1 MMDRLSWKE
10 SKSTIQKGIILKMDN
25 KRRGK
30 AEENKNPYVIR
41 TSNQNEKPE
50 LLRMECKNC
59 GASLELTDRTHA
71 FCPYCGQKYL
81 IDEAKGTMVHI
92 QVDYSGSDEM
102 YEAVSSTKK
111 VLIVFL
117 IVASLIAL
125 IIFGFNI
132 AARKSLFS
140 KSDADLPVDEKGQL
154 LVIFCKDIFGKE
166 FKEITQEEF
175 ASVKYLRCAYEREN
189 GEMFNVISYSFTD
202 YEACPSEEAFQET
215 VKTWSYRSKQVSWP
229 SDYTM
234 FTGLTR
240 IDTTDTVWLSL
251 LKFSP
256 DAPIRYID
264 TDDKL
269 PTISNVLNPEQI
281 KVMHIG
287 LMGTSLEG
295 IEQYKNLEEL
305 EVDTNLSSQSM
316 NLDGIEQCQKLKTL
330 RLRCGDAYTGLDNLK
345 KLPNLTSLYLD
356 HVPLEDCSFL
366 ENLQTLEELSIY
378 TGEEASLSILE
389 SLPNLKRVHFL
400 DGEYI
405 LPEEIPL
412 LKGVEELTI
421 AIKEQEG
428 LQELSALDTL
438 KVLDLHMSIHGY
450 QTPVDVS
457 VLGNLPGLRWLK
469 MDNFWGEEITGL
481 EEILK
486 LPELSVFWLGHKGS
500 SDIVPLFTI
509 EALEGNPSLEEIG
522 LWQCFPKDAATKE
535 PLDFSFLTLFPN
547 VKRLYLDGCDLMDL
561 SFAAELSNLRACS
574 LQDNDILDLSP
585 LLMCKKLEIIAVDK
599 QAAASARFPADVTIH
614 TEPYIRIY
622 EEDS

>member
-1 MMDRLSWKE
+1 MD
-10 SKSTIQKGIILKMDN
+10 SKRKDGTEDSYI
-25 KRRGK
+25 
-30 AEENKNPYVIR
+30 IR
-41 TSNQNEKPE
+41 TSNRNEKPE

-111 VLIVFL
+111 VLIIFL

-140 KSDADLPVDEKGQL
+140 KSDADLPVDANGQL

-166 FKEITQEEF
+166 FKEITPEEF
-175 ASVKYLRCAYEREN
+175 ASIKYLRCAYEREN
-189 GEMFNVISYSFTD
+189 GEMFNVISYSFAD
-202 YEACPSEEAFQET
+202 YEDYPGEEEFQET

-256 DAPIRYID
+256 DAPIHYID
-264 TDDKL
+264 TDDRL

-305 EVDTNLSSQSM
+305 EVDTNLSSHSM
-316 NLDGIEQCQKLKTL
+316 ALDGIQQCQKLKTL
-330 RLRCGDAYTGLDNLK
+330 RLRCGDAYTGLEHLQ
-345 KLPNLTSLYLD
+345 KLPQLTSLYID
-356 HVPLEDCSFL
+356 QVPLGDCGFL
-366 ENLQTLEELSIY
+366 KKLSALEELSIY
-378 TGEEASLSILE
+378 TGENASLSILE
-389 SLPNLKRVHFL
+389 SLPNLKRIDFL
-400 DGEYI
+400 DREYI
-405 LPEEIPL
+405 PPKEISR
-412 LKGVEELTI
+412 LKGVEELAI
-421 AIKEQEG
+421 AIKEKEC
-428 LQELSALDTL
+428 LEELSALETL
-438 KVLDLHMSIHGY
+438 KVLKLHMSIREY

-457 VLGNLPGLRWLK
+457 ALGKLSQLQWLK
-469 MDNFWGEEITGL
+469 LDNFWGDEITGL
-481 EEILK
+481 EPILN
-486 LPELSVFWLGHKGS
+486 LPQLSVFWLGYKGS
-500 SDIVPLFTI
+500 SDVMPLLN
-509 EALEGNPSLEEIG
+509 LELLKGNPVLEEIG

-535 PLDFSFLTLFPN
+535 PISLSFLARFPN
-547 VKRLYLDGCDLMDL
+547 IKRLYLDGCDLTDV
-561 SFAAELSNLRACS
+561 SFAAEMSNLRACS

-585 LLMCKKLEIIAVDK
+585 LVMCKKLEIISVDK
-599 QAAASARFPADVTIH
+599 KAASSARFPEDVSIN

-622 EEDS
+622 EEDA